1 MALRNPLSREEKP
14 DEKSDGSS
22 NSNISRRD
30 FLKYS
35 VGVAAVTAGSAALMG
50 KVSFP
55 LPKEQTKTTSTNN
68 SVEPIV
74 AAVKGDELTVMSGH
88 VSVKVRDAGLAG
100 LISEKLNT
108 GN

>member
-1 MALRNPLSREEKP
+1 M
-14 DEKSDGSS
+14 
-22 NSNISRRD
+22 
-30 FLKYS
+30 KYS

-55 LPKEQTKTTSTNN
+55 LPKEQIKTPSTNN

-74 AAVKGDELTVMSGH
+74 AAVNGDELTVMSGH
-88 VSVKVRDAGLAG
+88 VSVKVRDADLAG

-108 GN
+108 GK

>member
-1 MALRNPLSREEKP
+1 LSREEKL
-14 DEKSDGSS
+14 DEKSDG
-22 NSNISRRD
+22 NPKSNISRRD

-55 LPKEQTKTTSTNN
+55 LPREQSKTPASN
-68 SVEPIV
+68 SSIEPIV
-74 AAVKGDELTVMSGH
+74 AAVNGDELTVMSGH
-88 VSVKVRDAGLAG
+88 VSVKVKDAGLAG
-100 LISEKLNT
+100 LISEKLKA